1 MVALLA
7 KLFFKQKADPSDPS
21 ARGTYGVL
29 CGVAGI
35 LLNLLLFVFKLLAGT
50 LSGSIA
56 ITSDAFNNL
65 SDAGSSLVTL
75 LGFRLAGQKP
85 DPEHPFGHG
94 RIEYLSGLFVSALI
108 LLMGFELLK
117 SAVEKIFHPE
127 AVTFQLLTF
136 VILGV
141 SVLVKLYMVFY
152 NRRYGRIL
160 QSEAMAATAMDSLS
174 DSIAT
179 AVVMIA
185 MLVSRFTGLNIDGWC
200 GVLVALFILYS
211 GFSSMKSTVAP
222 LLGQPPEPEFVRS
235 VSDIVMSHSEILGIH
250 DLIVHDYGPGRVMV
264 SLHAEVP
271 ADGELETMH
280 DAIDNAEH
288 ELREKLSCHA
298 TIHLDPIRS
307 DDDETNQI
315 RELLKHRVLSVDPHA
330 SIHDLR
336 IVIGPTHTNLVFD
349 VVVPFE
355 SGKSEEQI
363 RREIDAIAAALSAE
377 EGKEY
382 HAVIDVDRPYV
393 TVE

>member
-7 KLFFKQKADPSDPS
+7 RIFLKQKADPSDPS
-21 ARGTYGVL
+21 SRGAYGVL

-35 LLNLLLFVFKLLAGT
+35 ILNLILFVFKLLAGT

-65 SDAGSSLVTL
+65 SDAGSSLITL
-75 LGFRLAGQKP
+75 LGFRLADQKP

-94 RIEYLSGLFVSALI
+94 RIEYLSGLLVSALI

-117 SAVEKIFHPE
+117 SAIGKILHPE
-127 AVTFQLLTF
+127 DVTFQLLTF

-160 QSEAMAATAMDSLS
+160 QSEAMGATAMDSLS
-174 DSIAT
+174 DSVAT
-179 AVVMIA
+179 FVVMVA
-185 MLVSRFTGLNIDGWC
+185 MLVSHFTGLNIDGWC

-222 LLGQPPEPEFVRS
+222 LLGQPPEPEFVKAI
-235 VSDIVMSHSEILGIH
+235 SDIVMAYPEILGIH

-271 ADGELETMH
+271 ADGELEAMH

-288 ELREKLSCHA
+288 ELTKKLSCHA
-298 TIHLDPIRS
+298 TIHLDPIRN
-307 DDDETNQI
+307 DDDETSRI
-315 RELLKHRVLSVDPHA
+315 RTTLGKRVHSINPDTT
-330 SIHDLR
+330 IHDLR
-336 IVIGPTHTNLVFD
+336 IVTGPTHTNLVFD

-355 SGKSEEQI
+355 SGKTDEQV
-363 RREIDAIAAALSAE
+363 RREIDAIVAALSAE

-382 HAVIDVDRPYV
+382 HAVVDVDRPYV
-393 TVE
+393 TVK